1 MLCLNPKSKETT
13 DLKSKDGFSL
23 TVDFSEFDAMR

>member
-1 MLCLNPKSKETT
+1 MLCLNQKSKESN
-13 DLKSKDGFSL
+13 DLKSKDGFCL